1 MAVRMQRP
9 AEDRTMEM
17 HMNKLSTMIAAGLAV
32 ASFAAAA
39 PAAAQ
44 LQVYEDYEPS
54 EEVIEMTLVKVEEGQ
69 LDSYLEGLK
78 GTWVKANEV
87 QKELGYIKG
96 YGIYGVPYGDG
107 MFNLVLTVRFPSTEM
122 MAPSRERY
130 MKFMEAWGEANMENS
145 NKTVRELY
153 NKIRKIQGVYMLREI
168 EMKM

>member
-1 MAVRMQRP
+1 
-9 AEDRTMEM
+9 MEM
-17 HMNKLSTMIAAGLAV
+17 HMNKLSTMIAAGLAA

>member
-1 MAVRMQRP
+1 
-9 AEDRTMEM
+9 
-17 HMNKLSTMIAAGLAV
+17 MNKLSTMIAAGLAV

>member
-1 MAVRMQRP
+1 
-9 AEDRTMEM
+9 MELL
-17 HMNKLSTMIAAGLAV
+17 MNKLSTMIAAGLAA

>member
-1 MAVRMQRP
+1 
-9 AEDRTMEM
+9 MEM